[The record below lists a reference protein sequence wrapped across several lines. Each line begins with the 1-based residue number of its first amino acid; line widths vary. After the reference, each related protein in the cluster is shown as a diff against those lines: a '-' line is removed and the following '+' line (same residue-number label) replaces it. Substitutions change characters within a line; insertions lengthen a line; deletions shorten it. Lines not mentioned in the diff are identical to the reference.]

1 MLSDM
6 TPRPWQVVR
15 YGDGDSLV
23 ICQDEA
29 GEKRIAFMAVPGSR
43 FEDERKKTWKRIKA
57 DAQAISALPELI
69 EALEPFARMAA
80 AYDPDEGDDEDCA
93 WAFNARPTIGQLRK
107 ARAAL
112 AKAGA

>member
-6 TPRPWQVVR
+6 TKGPWQVVR

-57 DAQAISALPELI
+57 DARLI
-69 EALEPFARMAA
+69 AAAPDLLEALKEAVDVFDGMC
-80 AYDPDEGDDEDCA
+80 DDEI
-93 WAFNARPTIGQLRK
+93 NEELLPRL
-107 ARAAL
+107 RAAIDR
-112 AKAGA
+112 AEGRS